1 MTPGGAA
8 GAETDGEGPL
18 KHSVMK
24 RFTVNS
30 LIPLAF
36 QMNPARVPCLIYF
49 RNSHLMCFYKCLG
62 RAAADATFFK
72 LFGNMTS
79 TWILGLSAKT
89 ERRRR
94 GGRKRQVPVAAW
106 ASFPYEKSGK
116 KMRTTNL
123 FAGENRTAP
132 RAGSNHAPQNKLF
145 SSNIC
150 PKIS

>member
-24 RFTVNS
+24 RFAVNS

-79 TWILGLSAKT
+79 TWILGLGEEGGEEKDRFPLQPGHHFHMKSQAKRCAQPICLLEKT
-89 ERRRR
+89 EPHLE
-94 GGRKRQVPVAAW
+94 QEVI
-106 ASFPYEKSGK
+106 
-116 KMRTTNL
+116 MRLKTSYSHQTS
-123 FAGENRTAP
+123 AQRSAEG
-132 RAGSNHAPQNKLF
+132 
-145 SSNIC
+145 
-150 PKIS
+150 